1 MEFNMRLLLTTITL
15 MMLAKSVFA
24 DTSNRAIQISPVPG
38 VFVGGVGL
46 FCSSDT
52 KDEMFLLLTR
62 DRNILGDA
70 RFDKDDVSYQR
81 FALLRKTPNFL
92 FYGDSETYIE
102 IQRKTLRLETR
113 NKEKNQSFNC
123 ADTNISNLHKAAE
136 NKLRELLEGN
146 KI

>member
-1 MEFNMRLLLTTITL
+1 MRLLLTTITL

-62 DRNILGDA
+62 DRNILGNA
-70 RFDKDDVSYQR
+70 RFDEDDVSYQR

-113 NKEKNQSFNC
+113 NEEKNQSFNC

-136 NKLRELLEGN
+136 NELRGLLEGN

>member
-113 NKEKNQSFNC
+113 NEEKNQSFNC

-136 NKLRELLEGN
+136 NELRGLLEGN